1 MARKRRQPEL
11 SVRAGDTFL
20 LLRPHNHLYVVC
32 PNPAIDSKHILIVN
46 FVTYNHLDTGFPKN
60 GPNVSTRHRMWMAV
74 ND

>member
-32 PNPAIDSKHILIVN
+32 SNPAIDSKHILIVN
-46 FVTYNHLDTGFPKN
+46 FVTCNHLEENCCLSSKGEHPFFK
-60 GPNVSTRHRMWMAV
+60 G
-74 ND
+74 

>member
-1 MARKRRQPEL
+1 MARKRRRPEL

-46 FVTYNHLDTGFPKN
+46 FVTYNHLEENCCLSSKGEHPFFK
-60 GPNVSTRHRMWMAV
+60 G
-74 ND
+74 